1 MKRIGWILL
10 ILALASLA
18 CTTLTGGGNDAAV
31 SSGGEGS
38 SAPNGGDPADNNANE
53 PGDDAANA
61 PDDESAPDT
70 AGPSPATDWACYNP
84 FYPLGVGQV
93 YYYQAS
99 YADPAGIDGMVDA
112 EYQLETL
119 AQNDEFLTV
128 EMRFDE
134 LTSEVTW
141 LCDDGG
147 MFSSGFAQF
156 NFQFL
161 EDIDIETVSYEGV
174 TLPKEEEWFVG
185 STWDTDYEIN
195 MAYSLEGL
203 AVESHVIGEMDNEV
217 IAIEPVSVPA
227 GDYSEAYV
235 VKTTGQFII
244 SVNLMGVETS
254 TTIPLDMTSWYVKNV
269 GMVKQISTD
278 QYGTSLTELLKVE

>member
-18 CTTLTGGGNDAAV
+18 CATLTGGGDDAAV
-31 SSGGEGS
+31 NSGGEGS
-38 SAPNGGDPADNNANE
+38 NAPNGGGPADNDAND
-53 PGDDAANA
+53 PRDDAAIA
-61 PDDESAPDT
+61 PDDEPAPDT
-70 AGPSPATDWACYNP
+70 AGPSTATDWACYNP
-84 FYPLGVGQV
+84 FYPLGVGPV
-93 YYYQAS
+93 YYYRAS
-99 YADPAGIDGMVDA
+99 YADPAGIGGMVDT

-195 MAYSLEGL
+195 MSYSLEGL
-203 AVESHVIGEMDNEV
+203 AVESHVIGEMNNEV